1 MTDILF
7 WNTNTKYAVC
17 FDLVF
22 KVFDRIK
29 IDNKCQRD
37 CLLYKKTPNLQLFEK
52 KNGSLRIDN
61 WLLGCH
67 EQDINKINNWN
78 MERKLVKTHT
88 VRFCGLDWC
97 RPCRQGSLFIR
108 HNTFSQTI
116 LFSCPVVHYVILYF
130 IYSHD
135 LPTYWK
141 VIITNHMIWHS
152 DLKHENSIWK

>member
-1 MTDILF
+1 MLLTLIWFLRF
-7 WNTNTKYAVC
+7 LIESKLTTNAYGTVY
-17 FDLVF
+17 F
-22 KVFDRIK
+22 
-29 IDNKCQRD
+29 
-37 CLLYKKTPNLQLFEK
+37 YKKNPISSFLK
-52 KNGSLRIDN
+52 KSGSLRIHN
-61 WLLGCH
+61 WLLGCR
-67 EQDINKINNWN
+67 EQDINNWN
-78 MERKLVKTHT
+78 MEWKFVKTHT

-152 DLKHENSIWK
+152 DLNLKITFGNCAISIWCT

>member
-1 MTDILF
+1 M
-7 WNTNTKYAVC
+7 
-17 FDLVF
+17 
-22 KVFDRIK
+22 
-29 IDNKCQRD
+29 
-37 CLLYKKTPNLQLFEK
+37 EK
-52 KNGSLRIDN
+52 KRLGVQPPNRIPGFILHFPLEPSYGYLRFWRKWEN
-61 WLLGCH
+61 SFGKVGKNSAQLAVSVYYCFV
-67 EQDINKINNWN
+67 NNWN
-78 MERKLVKTHT
+78 IEWKFVKTHT

-152 DLKHENSIWK
+152 DLNLRIVFGNCGISIWCT